1 MFTVYKL
8 SANIS
13 DGTHYFSTIEGLSAK
28 AVELLNQQL
37 QAKHIQTDELLQQCS
52 PEAIRL
58 NLTESPEFYLVSAGS
73 YTLRV
78 TVLNIND

>member
-13 DGTHYFSTIEGLSAK
+13 DGTHYFSKIEGLSAK
-28 AVELLNQQL
+28 AVELLNQRL
-37 QAKHIQTDELLQQCS
+37 QTKHIQTNELLQQCS

-58 NLTESPEFYLVSAGS
+58 NLTESHEFYIVSVGS

-78 TVLNIND
+78 TALNINN